1 MEFHDYPSKAD
12 RRYERAME
20 LVFIQVDSVQD
31 ELEQLALLVDEIQNN
46 DLREKIDKLVLK
58 AMNSLDKI

>member
-31 ELEQLALLVDEIQNN
+31 ELEQLALLVDEIQND

>member
-31 ELEQLALLVDEIQNN
+31 ELEQLALLVDEIQND

-58 AMNSLDKI
+58 AMSSLDKI

>member
-31 ELEQLALLVDEIQNN
+31 ELEQLALLVDEIQND

-58 AMNSLDKI
+58 AMNSLEKI

>member
-31 ELEQLALLVDEIQNN
+31 ELEQLALLVDEIQN
-46 DLREKIDKLVLK
+46 DVLREKIDKLVLK
-58 AMNSLDKI
+58 AMSSLDKI

>member
-1 MEFHDYPSKAD
+1 MEFHSYQTNAD

-31 ELEQLALLVDEIQNN
+31 ELQQLALLVDEIKN
-46 DLREKIDKLVLK
+46 DELREKIDKLVIK
-58 AMNSLDKI
+58 AMNTLDKI